1 MPNFYTTLLSETR
14 AKIKEIRRE
23 SFDRITETQN
33 QALLQVEQDFISLGW
48 NKYWTSEQLIE
59 DGQFERLEQS
69 ITDTGLDIIEI
80 DEKSGSGKIEDNS
93 RLYRVSGEKCS
104 CIDFTYRG
112 LPCKHMYYLAGVLVG
127 LHNQEISG
135 ELS

>member
-69 ITDTGLDIIEI
+69 ITDTDLDIIEI
-80 DEKSGSGKIEDNS
+80 DEKSGSGKIEGNS
-93 RLYRVSGEKCS
+93 RLYRVSGERCS
-104 CIDFTYRG
+104 CTDFIYRG
-112 LPCKHMYYLAGVLVG
+112 LPCKHMFFLAGVLVG